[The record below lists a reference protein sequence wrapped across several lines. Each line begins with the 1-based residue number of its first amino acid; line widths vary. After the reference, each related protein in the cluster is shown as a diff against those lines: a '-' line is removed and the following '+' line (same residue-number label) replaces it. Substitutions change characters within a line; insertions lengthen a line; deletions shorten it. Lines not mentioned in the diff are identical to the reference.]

1 MEGGAALRRVT
12 TPVHGACRP
21 AEADPGNPMTGGSHS
36 LLIADVSKHQR
47 LRFIWPWYG
56 LVHPICPAAFFR
68 LFLVSEAVCEV
79 RHSFRTHEHLPF
91 MSRVDAHV
99 MTKLGSPAVVAT
111 SGQDIDLYFVVRD
124 STQWVASTS
133 LIILEGDASEGVL
146 KLLLDLGYIFEV
158 DW

>member
-1 MEGGAALRRVT
+1 
-12 TPVHGACRP
+12 
-21 AEADPGNPMTGGSHS
+21 
-36 LLIADVSKHQR
+36 
-47 LRFIWPWYG
+47 
-56 LVHPICPAAFFR
+56 
-68 LFLVSEAVCEV
+68 
-79 RHSFRTHEHLPF
+79 

-133 LIILEGDASEGVL
+133 LIILEGDASEGVR
-146 KLLLDLGYIFEV
+146 KLLLDLGDIFEV